1 MASPSSPVATSLLRL
16 SACLLAAGLLAA
28 PAFGDDSD
36 VHARLAELEARH
48 ADQDD
53 ALERISAVA
62 TSRSGFLSA
71 EEAQKRYEDAVF
83 SALMGDAER
92 AALEFD
98 VLIRSGAITS
108 PTVRADAEWYLG
120 ETLFQ
125 LENYTTAEEAYLN
138 IVDQGEQ
145 HAFFAGAVRRL
156 LELYGLMGDSQA
168 FYDLYNR
175 FIATR
180 RVAANAQI
188 NYTVAKSLYRQG
200 DWARAKSLFLE
211 CCEESEYLPQAHY
224 FVGTILVL
232 QENLEDAA
240 VEFQYVTEA
249 PVTNADTREVVDLA
263 NLAYGRVQYEL
274 GNYMVATNAY
284 LEVGRDSKYFADQ
297 LYELVWTFIKQGE
310 GGETRDDQLAAYE
323 EAIRA
328 VEIFLL
334 AFPEHRYAAQLKV
347 VRGHLHMKQERY
359 ENANAAYERVV
370 NEYSPIRDLVA
381 AVAVSRE
388 QPRLFFERLAEEDA
402 LDRLDRE
409 GLPPFAA
416 EMLYSREDLSTI
428 VSLRRQ
434 LDEQRSEMQVSA
446 EIAEELDAAFASGI
460 TSLGAFQNAYE
471 TLKWLR
477 VDQVALMSD
486 LLALEEDYLL
496 ASTTGSTQTH
506 VRAIQQERML
516 VTDVASADQRDDLA
530 TAERDQVRAEQVRA
544 VQSQAFL
551 VEQAARDLL
560 TEAEATEE
568 YLQGGQH
575 RVAPEDVDH
584 VLNELD
590 KVQNQLRTA
599 IGELAPLQTEATL
612 RRVMGQ
618 PDEPSGVELA
628 SIDQTVKKNFTD
640 VRRQLGEYRSK
651 VTVPGAYDFFARLD
665 HLWGDVDG
673 AAARTDEVA
682 GLLGGVEQ
690 QEIVRLEQEFI
701 REANGLAR
709 LEAGIASA
717 WNETGELGV
726 DATRAGFD
734 DLTTFFNDS
743 VMKADMGI
751 VDVYWLRKVEVSD
764 RIGDLNEERVEL
776 MKELDRRFEA
786 IHAKLED

>member
-1 MASPSSPVATSLLRL
+1 MASPKLPAPFLLRL
-16 SACLLAAGLLAA
+16 GASLLAVGLLAG
-28 PAFGDDSD
+28 PAAADDHD
-36 VHARLAELEARH
+36 IQARLAELEARH
-48 ADQDD
+48 ADQAK
-53 ALERISAVA
+53 ALDRVAAVA

-98 VLIRSGAITS
+98 VLIRSGAIAS
-108 PTVRADAEWYLG
+108 ETVRADAEWYLG

-125 LENYTTAEEAYLN
+125 LQNYATAEEAYMG
-138 IVDQGEQ
+138 IVERGEQ
-145 HAFFAGAVRRL
+145 HPFFAGAVRRL
-156 LELYGLMGDSQA
+156 LELYGITGDSEA

-175 FIATR
+175 YIATR
-180 RVAANAQI
+180 RVTANALI

-211 CCEESEYLPQAHY
+211 CCEGSEHRAQAHY

-232 QENLEDAA
+232 QENLADAA
-240 VEFQYVTEA
+240 LEFRAVTEV
-249 PVTNADTREVVDLA
+249 PVTNAETREVVDLA

-274 GNYMVATNAY
+274 GDYDQATDAY
-284 LEVGRDSKYFADQ
+284 LKVGRDSRYFADQ

-310 GGETRDDQLAAYE
+310 TAPDRGEQLAAYE

-370 NEYSPIRDLVA
+370 TEYSPIRDLVA

-402 LDRLDRE
+402 LARLDRE

-416 EMLYSREDLSTI
+416 EMLYNREDLSAI
-428 VSLRRQ
+428 VGMRRE
-434 LDEQRSEMQVSA
+434 LDTQRKELDLSA
-446 EIAEELDAAFASGI
+446 EIAEELDAAFAAGVS
-460 TSLGAFQNAYE
+460 SLGAFQNAYE

-477 VDQVALMSD
+477 VDQVSLMSD

-496 ASTTGSTQTH
+496 ASTTGSAQTH

-516 VTDVASADQRDDLA
+516 VADVASADQRDDMA
-530 TAERDQVRAEQVRA
+530 TAEREQVQADQVRA

-551 VEQAARDLL
+551 VEQIARELL
-560 TEAEATEE
+560 TEAEATAE
-568 YLQGGQH
+568 YLESGQH
-575 RVAPEDVDH
+575 RVKPADVRHLLD
-584 VLNELD
+584 ELD
-590 KVQNQLRTA
+590 KVENSLRDSIA
-599 IGELAPLQTEATL
+599 ALRPLQSEATL
-612 RRVMGQ
+612 RRILGTQ
-618 PDEPSGVELA
+618 SEPSDALVAG
-628 SIDQTVKKNFTD
+628 IDQRVKDNFSG
-640 VRRQLGEYRSK
+640 VRRQLGQYRSK
-651 VTVPGAYDFFARLD
+651 VTVPGAYDLFARVD
-665 HLWGDVDG
+665 HLWSGID
-673 AAARTDEVA
+673 AAATRTEDVG
-682 GLLGGVEQ
+682 GLLASVEGA
-690 QEIVRLEQEFI
+690 EIVRLEQEFI

-709 LEAGIASA
+709 LEAGIASVY
-717 WNETGELGV
+717 NETGELGV
-726 DATRAGFD
+726 DATRAGFG

-743 VMKADMGI
+743 VMNADMGI

-764 RIGDLNEERVEL
+764 RIEQLNEERVEL